1 MKLYAMVSSERASKG
16 QGGNEYV
23 RVELRQAK
31 NTPVEYYIDYDSK
44 GLLVMD
50 STYNTLLE
58 IGETKGNK
66 QKGNQCKY
74 GHAICLQ
81 TNGKCIDTK

>member
-1 MKLYAMVSSERASKG
+1 MKLYATITSERASKG
-16 QGGNEYV
+16 QGGNEYI

-44 GLLVMD
+44 GILVMG

-66 QKGNQCKY
+66 QKGEN
-74 GHAICLQ
+74 L
-81 TNGKCIDTK
+81 